1 MSTEKLGYYALIA
14 VGIVAG
20 GIILFVF
27 AEYVLPVILPFLLA
41 WLIAMATRS
50 PAAAL
55 SKKISVPACIL
66 RLLMSII
73 MSILTFG
80 GAGVIVWRLT
90 VALGRFLT
98 DLGEGNRLYELLNLL
113 TAPRLPIFGDGMSE
127 ELAQGISD
135 AFSSM
140 LSSAL
145 TALGGAVTA
154 AIGAVPKIFLFA
166 VVTLISLVYFS
177 IDLERINGFVKGIL
191 PESISSWLSRLREG
205 IFFVIK
211 KYIRSYFII
220 MLITYS
226 VMLIGLASLRVDHA
240 PLIALAVAFL
250 DILPILGVGTVLVP
264 WSIIELSL
272 GNRFLGIG
280 LLILFVINA
289 VIRQLAEPK
298 IVGKSLD
305 MHPIATLIMLYV
317 GYSLFGIVGLFAFPV
332 LAVSLGVALKKDN
345 AAKIG

>member
-127 ELAQGISD
+127 ELARGISE

-154 AIGAVPKIFLFA
+154 AIGAVPKIFLF
-166 VVTLISLVYFS
+166 T
-177 IDLERINGFVKGIL
+177 
-191 PESISSWLSRLREG
+191 
-205 IFFVIK
+205 
-211 KYIRSYFII
+211 
-220 MLITYS
+220 
-226 VMLIGLASLRVDHA
+226 
-240 PLIALAVAFL
+240 VA
-250 DILPILGVGTVLVP
+250 
-264 WSIIELSL
+264 E
-272 GNRFLGIG
+272 
-280 LLILFVINA
+280 
-289 VIRQLAEPK
+289 
-298 IVGKSLD
+298 
-305 MHPIATLIMLYV
+305 
-317 GYSLFGIVGLFAFPV
+317 
-332 LAVSLGVALKKDN
+332 
-345 AAKIG
+345 

>member
-1 MSTEKLGYYALIA
+1 M
-14 VGIVAG
+14 
-20 GIILFVF
+20 
-27 AEYVLPVILPFLLA
+27 
-41 WLIAMATRS
+41 
-50 PAAAL
+50 
-55 SKKISVPACIL
+55 
-66 RLLMSII
+66 
-73 MSILTFG
+73 
-80 GAGVIVWRLT
+80 WRLT